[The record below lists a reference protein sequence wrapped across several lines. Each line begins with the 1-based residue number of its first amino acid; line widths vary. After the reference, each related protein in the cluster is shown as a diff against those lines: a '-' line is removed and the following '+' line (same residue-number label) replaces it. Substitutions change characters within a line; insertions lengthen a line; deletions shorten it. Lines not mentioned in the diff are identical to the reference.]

1 MGLKLLN
8 GTRKPAYDAYKLPI
22 WVSGSGAQA
31 TVYGQVR
38 PAVNGAAETVQ
49 IQRAASAG
57 AAFQT
62 VATAPVTSANGT
74 FTASVPNSGGI
85 WRLRWGALTSRQA
98 TGRGQVRHA
107 LFVAL
112 ALVAALAVAAPARAD
127 LEIGMEDEGLIL
139 SNQHLAP
146 DAVNAWRA
154 MGVDVVRIHARWW
167 EIAPDRNGRRAPSG
181 FNAANHNDPRYS
193 WANLDNAVRMVRDA
207 GMRVMLTIT
216 GPGPTWTSSQPS
228 KRNPRWMPSTKAYGV
243 LARGRDALQG
253 PGRSLPDLERTQP
266 AGLAAA
272 AVGLRQSPAQL
283 QAGLTARLSRARA
296 RGGAADPRGRLGRR
310 DRRG

>member
-1 MGLKLLN
+1 MTDDQQAEYINQSDWIAYNNARVHTVAQYKIVDDENIGSGFQMGLKLLN

-22 WVSGSGAQA
+22 WVSGSGAKV

-38 PAVNGAAETVQ
+38 PADQRRGCRSFE

-57 AAFQT
+57 AAFET

-85 WRLRWGALTSRQA
+85 WRLRWNGADVATG

-107 LFVAL
+107 LLIAL

-193 WANLDNAVRMVRDA
+193 WANLDNAVRMVRDT

-228 KRNPRWMPSTKAYGV
+228 KRNPRWKPSTKAYARV
-243 LARGRDALQG
+243 LARGRDALQAT
-253 PGRSLPDLERTQP
+253 RSIAT
-266 AGLAAA
+266 
-272 AVGLRQSPAQL
+272 
-283 QAGLTARLSRARA
+283 
-296 RGGAADPRGRLGRR
+296 
-310 DRRG
+310 